1 MVNWYIFQIWGCND
15 RPVTCRQGNKF
26 IMYIEPWLMSLYF
39 HFTIFRE
46 FWIPMRLTNP
56 KSRYL
61 KSKTNQTWMKSSPT
75 WPKLQEEEQYPV
87 SLLGVNSLVV
97 LKNWSHFIT
106 HKDWIKFSLLVE
118 LCRIFPWYNYLNLLG
133 NKINEFVLK
142 YALKP

>member
-1 MVNWYIFQIWGCND
+1 MTRHVDRVHNKSCAYI
-15 RPVTCRQGNKF
+15 VL
-26 IMYIEPWLMSLYF
+26 WLMSLYF

-75 WPKLQEEEQYPV
+75 WPKLQGEEPYPV

-118 LCRIFPWYNYLNLLG
+118 HCRIFVWYIYLNLLG
-133 NKINEFVLK
+133 IKIKDFDLK
-142 YALKP
+142 YAPKP